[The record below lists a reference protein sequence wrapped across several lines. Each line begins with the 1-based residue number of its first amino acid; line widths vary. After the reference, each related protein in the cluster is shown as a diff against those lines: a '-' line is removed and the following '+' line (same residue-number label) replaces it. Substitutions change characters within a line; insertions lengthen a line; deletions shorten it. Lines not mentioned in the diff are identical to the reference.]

1 MKNNK
6 TNPFICGARRYAT
19 YFNALG
25 ERAIFSIAAAF
36 LLLLVLSTSGCT
48 GVTSAPKTTSSQQPS
63 TASAATI
70 SVAPSSI
77 NFGSVPLG
85 STASQSVT
93 ISNGGTSNLTITQ
106 AAASAAGV
114 TITGVTLPLVIDA
127 GKQST
132 FNVIFAPKAAGTLA
146 GQISIM
152 SSISSTPSTVSLS
165 GIGMASTAAL
175 AASVPSLNFGSVV
188 VGKTSALTVN
198 LTNVGNSNVTIS
210 KVTLSGTTYTVTGV
224 SAGLILSPGQSAT
237 LDSTFLPLA
246 AGSFSGSVTIA
257 SNATN
262 SPSTIS
268 LSGSSTVQAVAHSAT
283 LSWTPTTSTVA
294 GYNVYR
300 SAVSGGPFT
309 KLDSSVVAIDGYT
322 DTSVQAGQTY
332 YFVVTGVTAAGVES
346 ADSTQ
351 VSVTI
356 PTP

>member
-1 MKNNK
+1 MRNVKA
-6 TNPFICGARRYAT
+6 NPWICGAKKYAT
-19 YFNALG
+19 HFKTLGKRALPYT
-25 ERAIFSIAAAF
+25 AATF
-36 LLLLVLSTSGCT
+36 LFLLVLSTSGCT
-48 GVTSAPKTTSSQQPS
+48 GVTGAPKTSSLQPS
-63 TASAATI
+63 TSSVASI
-70 SVAPSSI
+70 SVAPGSI

-146 GQISIM
+146 GQVSIV
-152 SSISSTPSTVSLS
+152 SNVSTAPSTVSVS
-165 GIGMASTAAL
+165 GIGMASTAVL
-175 AASVPSLNFGSVV
+175 SASVPALNFGSVV
-188 VGKTSALTVN
+188 VGKSSALTVK
-198 LTNVGNSNVTIS
+198 LTNVGNSDVTIS
-210 KVTLSGTTYTVTGV
+210 KVTISGASYTATGV

-237 LDSTFLPLA
+237 LDSTFSPLA
-246 AGSFSGSVTIA
+246 TGSFTGSVTIA

-262 SPSTIS
+262 SPSTVS
-268 LSGSSTVQAVAHSAT
+268 LSASSAAQAVAHSAT
-283 LSWTPTTSTVA
+283 LSWTPSTSTVA

-300 SAVSGGPFT
+300 SAVSGGPYSKLNSSIVATDGFT
-309 KLDSSVVAIDGYT
+309 DS
-322 DTSVQAGQTY
+322 SVQAGQTY
-332 YFVVTGVTAAGVES
+332 YYVVTAVTGTDVES

-356 PTP
+356 PTS